1 MEPGQK
7 ELTRGESFLFFGFE
21 SSDEKRSSFVGFCN
35 KYDLL

>member
-7 ELTRGESFLFFGFE
+7 ELTRGESFLFGFE
-21 SSDEKRSSFVGFCN
+21 SSSDEKRSSFVGFCN